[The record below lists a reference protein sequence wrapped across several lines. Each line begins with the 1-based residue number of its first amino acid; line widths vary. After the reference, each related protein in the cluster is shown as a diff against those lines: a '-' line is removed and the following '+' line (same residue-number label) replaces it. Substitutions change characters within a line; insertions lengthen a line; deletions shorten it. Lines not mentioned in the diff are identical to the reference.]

1 MYFCIKIS
9 FRGHLKHSCSPC
21 STFAYQKGCAF
32 PLPIGETLLCCVHL
46 QRYWWRHCC
55 LRLKPAEN
63 KSRASTS
70 RPWMLFQHHW
80 LRHYPPP
87 SCHRLRKQRICRRS
101 LFDSLTMMV
110 LQRYLKCVFDVSRF
124 SRYLCYDVK
133 QGCARGTKVGRKL
146 KLRGQRKGPDFKMGV
161 ANLQWVASEWL
172 TPQCLTWNMRKCG
185 PCTNQVMCIWR
196 GGAAWL
202 HTTDAKY
209 QTNRSWNQGQ
219 KQKQMDS
226 EIQNECFQRKL
237 FSLTVRNRHVQVNAA
252 KEARPH

>member
-1 MYFCIKIS
+1 VLC
-9 FRGHLKHSCSPC
+9 
-21 STFAYQKGCAF
+21 TFAAVLVAAL
-32 PLPIGETLLCCVHL
+32 LPSSETCGKQIQSFYVT
-46 QRYWWRHCC
+46 
-55 LRLKPAEN
+55 AVDAI
-63 KSRASTS
+63 SASLVTS
-70 RPWMLFQHHW
+70 L
-80 LRHYPPP
+80 PPP